1 MRKEEVGQPSSSALP
16 REIGRGRSY
25 FGRNL
30 NSCPAKSEASQN
42 QMLAGAPPNW
52 AYGSVWRG
60 NILAENVAAGAG
72 FVLLRPKDLLSPK
85 TTWVLCW

>member
-52 AYGSVWRG
+52 AY
-60 NILAENVAAGAG
+60 
-72 FVLLRPKDLLSPK
+72 
-85 TTWVLCW
+85 